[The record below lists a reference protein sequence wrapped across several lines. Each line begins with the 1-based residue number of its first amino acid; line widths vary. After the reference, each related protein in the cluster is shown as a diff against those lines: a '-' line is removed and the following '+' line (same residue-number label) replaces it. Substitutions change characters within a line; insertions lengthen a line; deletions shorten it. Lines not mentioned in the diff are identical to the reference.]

1 MTTQISMI
9 AELDETDRE
18 VLKQL
23 QRDARKSFKKIGEE
37 VGVSEATVFV
47 RVKKLREKGVLK
59 GFRAVVDPVAVG
71 KTLTAIV
78 LVRAHPQTF
87 PGMLDAL
94 KKLDDVYEIYDVTGE
109 FYSILKI
116 RTSGT
121 DELSRIMDKIGTIE
135 GITGTESII
144 VLRTVK
150 EELGVKI

>member
-1 MTTQISMI
+1 MVT
-9 AELDETDRE
+9 ELDETDRE
-18 VLKQL
+18 ILKQL
-23 QRDARKSFKKIGEE
+23 QRNARKSFKKIGEE
-37 VGVSEATVFV
+37 IGVSEPTVFV
-47 RVKKLREKGVLK
+47 RVKKLQAKGVLK

-109 FYSILKI
+109 YYSILKI
-116 RTSGT
+116 RTTGT
-121 DELSRIMDKIGTIE
+121 DELSRIMDGIGTIE

-150 EELGVKI
+150 EELGVRI

>member
-1 MTTQISMI
+1 MLIEI
-9 AELDETDRE
+9 DETDRRI
-18 VLKQL
+18 LKQL
-23 QRDARKSFKKIGEE
+23 QRDGRMSFKKIGDD

-47 RVKKLREKGVLK
+47 RVKKLQEKGVLK
-59 GFRAVVDPVAVG
+59 GFRAVVDPKTVG

-109 FYSILKI
+109 YYSILKI
-116 RTSGT
+116 RTTGT
-121 DELSRIMDKIGTIE
+121 DELGRIMDQIGTIE
-135 GITGTESII
+135 GIAGTETII